1 MSIEAQIDRAVQ
13 YKHYKLKDVQWSTD
27 CYPEDAPGFFIDR
40 GVSAYGNSKLAK
52 RPAGSRLFEKLQKGD
67 HLLVWSVDRMFRNL
81 GDFGTVMGHF
91 AKRGIIVH
99 FIHEGID
106 LSTASGQLKAA
117 ICAVLAEHWSRMI
130 SFRTREANAIKAAR
144 QGKAIPPKPKAAV
157 NMKIDEVMEFRE
169 HDQIASLVAA
179 TPSRKKKAKEAQ
191 KVTRT
196 WGYIRVS
203 SSGQVESGL
212 GLQYQ
217 RERVEE
223 DLAAMKGEC
232 LGIVADEAVSSFKV
246 PFAERPGGKR
256 ILSEAKR
263 GDCVVVYR
271 FDRIFRS
278 LQDMVN
284 TLKEFHRRGIIL
296 RLIEEGIRTDQNDG
310 DWYLGLLGTFA
321 ELESTMKGERIAEAK
336 AKMKKE
342 GLKYTS
348 QLMCY
353 KPMYIDGQNR
363 FVLSG
368 SNMVRFRMAHILWKE
383 MNFSKND
390 VAHIVNALFAQNR
403 RKQWANHVFET
414 RREKRKRLLV
424 PNQIGVTY
432 YAWPKMIDSI
442 GLVAINRF
450 DKIARK
456 ELATDISELT
466 LLRLKRA
473 GVSLD
478 RLADWFVVMGSDRRI
493 PAALHLRE
501 GNDLLTAMQDL

>member
-1 MSIEAQIDRAVQ
+1 MSIEAQIDRAIQ
-13 YKHYKLKDVQWSTD
+13 YKHYKIKDVQWSTD
-27 CYPEDAPGFFIDR
+27 CYPEGTPGFFVDR

-52 RPAGSRLFEKLQKGD
+52 RPAGSRLLEKLQKGD

-81 GDFGTVMGHF
+81 GDFGTVMGQF

-144 QGKAIPPKPKAAV
+144 QGKAIPPKPKAPV
-157 NMKIDEVMEFRE
+157 NMNVDEVVEFRE

-179 TPSRKKKAKEAQ
+179 TPSRKKKRKEAQ
-191 KVTRT
+191 QVTRT

-203 SSGQVESGL
+203 STGQVESGL

-223 DLAAMKGEC
+223 DLKAIGGEC

-256 ILSEAKR
+256 ILGEAKR

-321 ELESTMKGERIAEAK
+321 ELESTMKGERISE
-336 AKMKKE
+336 AKMKMKRE
-342 GLKYTS
+342 GLKYTKH
-348 QLMCY
+348 LMCY
-353 KPMYIDGQNR
+353 KSMCVEGQNR

-368 SNMVRFRMAHILWKE
+368 SNMVRFRMSHILWKE
-383 MNFSKND
+383 MKFSKND
-390 VAHIVNALFAQNR
+390 CAHIVNALFSQNR
-403 RKQWANHVFET
+403 RKQWANHVFED
-414 RREKRKRLLV
+414 RREKRKGLLV

-432 YAWPKMIDSI
+432 YAWPKMIESI

-478 RLADWFVVMGSDRRI
+478 RLRDWFVIMGTDRRI

-501 GNDLLTAMQDL
+501 GDDLLASMENL